1 MASFLNVAYATLMD
15 GSIRDLYAQDVRTV
29 SLAQA
34 RHFSAAQLA
43 CADCCDGIPASCAA
57 GEALPQ
63 RRWKL

>member
-15 GSIRDLYAQDVRTV
+15 GGIRDLYAQDVRTV

-34 RHFSAAQLA
+34 SHILAAPLVS
-43 CADCCDGIPASCAA
+43 ADCHDGIPALCAA
-57 GEALPQ
+57 GEAIPQ